1 MGEGKRGRG
10 RKGEVNKSVFFIL
23 LRKTPS
29 SKGPLMTK
37 ILFMIL
43 SALCIIPFV
52 VQAQDVSKDAGK
64 YERKSVTY
72 INALWLMDESAHQLT
87 NEQVGFVLDK
97 VKKDITMKRF
107 DYNPVPE
114 SFVSDFVTQANACK
128 FPSSVPGAMAQ
139 TGFSGFGLGNVPDPM
154 LDSITAIMER
164 TVVPKILEIVD
175 LNKEMRA
182 GNLTSEQQR
191 NSFMSDKAKTLGITM
206 EDIDKVMNSAYV
218 FIPLVRRVHEE
229 LKDSSYTMSFDA
241 GIIWFRISTKCEKAR
256 AIPVVIKF
264 TYSMGPGRLGKSYIS
279 STGPID
285 YKEFAFRS
293 AVKNAVRNLVVATQE
308 IPEFRLSGQ
317 VLETGF
323 LSVGFDLGKNEGVK
337 LDDKYHIVEFT
348 EEADGSVSQKKNGW
362 VMVTSVGDSNSSH
375 GYKSKAQV
383 IAGSP
388 FTGAVLSEYPRIP
401 IDIILK
407 GRMFAFKND
416 TTKIA
421 SLFDS
426 LNLTNAYGFGVD
438 AQYDIGRSIGIPQ
451 LFFDIGFGMGFG
463 SASGKLNLGMNGD
476 IVIGDIITAKLSS
489 SQCLAFEGS
498 FVKKFYLGR
507 LALVLQPT
515 FTYQIVSVNS
525 DPVNDGFNDIYYSVT
540 NSNLGFAANAG
551 LEYALGAAVNFG
563 VGAGYQLLG
572 TNKDWNLE
580 SKTGSGGS
588 WSKLGDSYKNNVG
601 LNYSGLTLQIYFTW
615 SVPGLPFDP
624 IDLVR
629 AGAGL

>member
-1 MGEGKRGRG
+1 M
-10 RKGEVNKSVFFIL
+10 
-23 LRKTPS
+23 
-29 SKGPLMTK
+29 
-37 ILFMIL
+37 
-43 SALCIIPFV
+43 IIPFV
-52 VQAQDVSKDAGK
+52 VRAQDSASKEAGK

-87 NEQVGFVLDK
+87 NEQVAYVLDK
-97 VKKDITMKRF
+97 VKKGISMKRF

-114 SFVSDFVTQANACK
+114 PFVSDFVTQANACK
-128 FPSSVPGAMAQ
+128 FPPPAPVAMAQ
-139 TGFSGFGLGNVPDPM
+139 PGFSGFGLGAAPDPM

-164 TVVPKILEIVD
+164 TVVPKVLEIVD
-175 LNKEMRA
+175 LNKEIRA

-191 NSFMSDKAKTLGITM
+191 NSFISDKAKTLGITM

-218 FIPLVRRVHEE
+218 FIPLVRRVNEE

-241 GIIWFRISTKCEKAR
+241 GIIWFRISTKGEKAR
-256 AIPVVIKF
+256 AIPVVRKF
-264 TYSMGPGRLGKSYIS
+264 TYSMGPGRQGKSYIS

-293 AVKNAVRNLVVATQE
+293 ATKNAVRNLIVATQE

-323 LSVGFDLGKNEGVK
+323 MNVGFDLGKNEGVK
-337 LDDKYHIVEFT
+337 IDDKYHIVEFT
-348 EEADGSVSQKKNGW
+348 EEADGKISQKKNGW
-362 VMVTSVGDSNSSH
+362 VMVTSVGDSGSKQ

-416 TTKIA
+416 STR
-421 SLFDS
+421 SNRSQQHPMFDS
-426 LNLTNAYGFGVD
+426 VQLTNAYGAGID
-438 AQYDIGRSIGIPQ
+438 AQYNIGRAMGIPQ
-451 LFFDIGFGMGFG
+451 LFFDIGFGMGWG
-463 SASGKLNLGMNGD
+463 SASGSIHMYPDNTPK
-476 IVIGDIITAKLSS
+476 ITSS
-489 SQCLAFEGS
+489 GCMAFEAS
-498 FVKKFYLGR
+498 LVKKFYMGR
-507 LALVLQPT
+507 FALMLQPT
-515 FTYQIVSVNS
+515 FTYQIVTILSDKWVNING
-525 DPVNDGFNDIYYSVT
+525 DNEYYRVT
-540 NSNLGFAANAG
+540 NTNLGFAANGG
-551 LEYALGAAVNFG
+551 LEIALGAAVNFG

-572 TNKDWNLE
+572 PNKDWDRE
-580 SKTGSGGS
+580 SKNVNGGS
-588 WSKLGDSYKNNVG
+588 WGDKITSSNDVG
-601 LNYSGLTLQIYFTW
+601 LNYTGLTLQVYFTW

-629 AGAGL
+629 ASAGL

>member
-1 MGEGKRGRG
+1 M
-10 RKGEVNKSVFFIL
+10 
-23 LRKTPS
+23 
-29 SKGPLMTK
+29 SKFSTFLA
-37 ILFMIL
+37 
-43 SALCIIPFV
+43 ALCIIAFV
-52 VQAQDVSKDAGK
+52 VQAQDSTSKEAGK
-64 YERKSVTY
+64 YERKSVTF

-87 NEQVGFVLDK
+87 NEQVGTILDK
-97 VKKDITMKRF
+97 VKKGISMKRF

-114 SFVSDFVTQANACK
+114 PFVSDFVTQANACT
-128 FPSSVPGAMAQ
+128 FSPPVPMAMAQ
-139 TGFSGFGLGNVPDPM
+139 PGFSGLGLGNVPDPM
-154 LDSITAIMER
+154 LDSITTIMER
-164 TVVPKILEIVD
+164 TVVPKILEVVD

-191 NSFMSDKAKTLGITM
+191 NSFISDKAKTLGITM
-206 EDIDKVMNSAYV
+206 EDIDKVMNSAYI
-218 FIPLVRRVHEE
+218 FIPLIRRVHEE

-241 GIIWFRISTKCEKAR
+241 GIIWFRISTKGEKAR
-256 AIPVVIKF
+256 AIPVVRKF

-293 AVKNAVRNLVVATQE
+293 AVKNAVRNLIVATQE

-323 LSVGFDLGKNEGVK
+323 MSVGFDLGKNEGVK
-337 LDDKYHIVEFT
+337 LDDKYHIVEFA
-348 EEADGSVSQKKNGW
+348 EEADGKISEKKNGW

-416 TTKIA
+416 
-421 SLFDS
+421 SLNSPIGGPFDS
-426 LNLTNAYGFGVD
+426 LSMTDAYGFGVD
-438 AQYDIGRSIGIPQ
+438 AQYNIGRGMGIPQ

-463 SASGKLNLGMNGD
+463 SASGKLNLTVG
-476 IVIGDIITAKLSS
+476 TAGQPKLTNSG
-489 SQCLAFEGS
+489 CLAFEGS
-498 FVKKFYLGR
+498 FVKKFYIGR
-507 LALVLQPT
+507 LALMLQPT
-515 FTYQIVSVNS
+515 FTYQMVSVFS
-525 DPVNDGFNDIYYSVT
+525 DKINDGTDDIYYRAA
-540 NSNLGFAANAG
+540 NSNLGFAANVG

-572 TNKDWNLE
+572 SNKDWDLE
-580 SKTGSGGS
+580 SKTGSDGS
-588 WSKLGDSYKNNVG
+588 WGNKTTFTNNLG
-601 LNYSGLTLQIYFTW
+601 LNYTGLTLQVYFTW

-624 IDLVR
+624 MDLMR
-629 AGAGL
+629 ASAGF

>member
-1 MGEGKRGRG
+1 M
-10 RKGEVNKSVFFIL
+10 
-23 LRKTPS
+23 
-29 SKGPLMTK
+29 SKFSTFLA
-37 ILFMIL
+37 
-43 SALCIIPFV
+43 ALCIIAFV
-52 VQAQDVSKDAGK
+52 VQAQDSTSKEAGK
-64 YERKSVTY
+64 YERKSVTF

-87 NEQVGFVLDK
+87 NEQVGTILDK
-97 VKKDITMKRF
+97 VKKGISMKRF

-114 SFVSDFVTQANACK
+114 PFVSDFVTQANACT
-128 FPSSVPGAMAQ
+128 FSPPAPMAMAQ
-139 TGFSGFGLGNVPDPM
+139 PGFSGLGLGNVPDPM
-154 LDSITAIMER
+154 LDSITTIMER
-164 TVVPKILEIVD
+164 TVVPKILEVVD

-191 NSFMSDKAKTLGITM
+191 NSFISDKAKTLGITM
-206 EDIDKVMNSAYV
+206 EDIDKVMNSAYI
-218 FIPLVRRVHEE
+218 FIPLIRRVHEE

-241 GIIWFRISTKCEKAR
+241 GIIWFRISTKGEKAR
-256 AIPVVIKF
+256 AIPVVRKF

-293 AVKNAVRNLVVATQE
+293 AVKNAVRNLIVATQE

-323 LSVGFDLGKNEGVK
+323 MSVGFDLGKNEGVK
-337 LDDKYHIVEFT
+337 LDDKYHIVEFA
-348 EEADGSVSQKKNGW
+348 EEADGKISEKKNGW

-416 TTKIA
+416 
-421 SLFDS
+421 SLNSPIGGPFDS
-426 LNLTNAYGFGVD
+426 LSMTDAYGFGVD
-438 AQYDIGRSIGIPQ
+438 AQYNIGRGMGIPQ

-463 SASGKLNLGMNGD
+463 SASGKLNLTVG
-476 IVIGDIITAKLSS
+476 TAGQPKLTNSG
-489 SQCLAFEGS
+489 CLAFEGS
-498 FVKKFYLGR
+498 FVKKFYIGR
-507 LALVLQPT
+507 LALMLQPT
-515 FTYQIVSVNS
+515 FTYQMVSVFS
-525 DPVNDGFNDIYYSVT
+525 DKINDGTDDIYYRAA
-540 NSNLGFAANAG
+540 NSNLGFAANVG

-572 TNKDWNLE
+572 SNTSWELD

-588 WSKLGDSYKNNVG
+588 WAKDATYGTVNNDIG
-601 LNYSGLTLQIYFTW
+601 LNYTGLTLQVYFTW

-624 IDLVR
+624 IDLMR
-629 AGAGL
+629 ASAGF

>member
-1 MGEGKRGRG
+1 
-10 RKGEVNKSVFFIL
+10 
-23 LRKTPS
+23 
-29 SKGPLMTK
+29 MTK
-37 ILFMIL
+37 IFFTFLTALF
-43 SALCIIPFV
+43 IIPFV
-52 VQAQDVSKDAGK
+52 VQAQDVSKEAGK

-87 NEQVGFVLDK
+87 NEQVGYVLDK
-97 VKKDITMKRF
+97 VKKAISMKRF

-128 FPSSVPGAMAQ
+128 FPPPAPGAMAQ
-139 TGFSGFGLGNVPDPM
+139 QGIPGFGIAAAPDPM

-164 TVVPKILEIVD
+164 TVVPKILEVVD

-206 EDIDKVMNSAYV
+206 EDVDKVMNSAYV
-218 FIPLVRRVHEE
+218 FIPLIRRVHEE
-229 LKDSSYTMSFDA
+229 LKDSAYTVSFDA
-241 GIIWFRISTKCEKAR
+241 GIIWFRISTKGEKAI
-256 AIPVVIKF
+256 AIPVVRKF

-279 STGPID
+279 STGPIG

-293 AVKNAVRNLVVATQE
+293 AAKNAVRNLVVATQE

-323 LSVGFDLGKNEGVK
+323 LNVSFDLGKNEGVK
-337 LDDKYHIVEFT
+337 VDDKYHIVEFS
-348 EEADGSVSQKKNGW
+348 EEADGKISEKKNGW
-362 VMVTSVGDSNSSH
+362 VMVTSVGDSSSKQ

-383 IAGSP
+383 IGGSP
-388 FTGAVLSEYPRIP
+388 YTGAVLSEFPRIP
-401 IDIILK
+401 LDLIIK

-416 TTKIA
+416 STHTPGL
-421 SLFDS
+421 SPDNGLFDS
-426 LNLTNAYGFGVD
+426 LSINDAYGFGVD
-438 AQYDIGRSIGIPQ
+438 IQYDIGRYMGLPQ
-451 LFFDIGFGMGFG
+451 FFFDIGFGMGFG
-463 SASGKLNLGMNGD
+463 SASGYLNFIPGRAA
-476 IVIGDIITAKLSS
+476 TQPKLSS

-515 FTYQIVSVNS
+515 FTYQIVSFNS
-525 DPVNDGFNDIYYSVT
+525 DAINDGTDDMYYSAT
-540 NSNLGFAANAG
+540 NSNLGFAANVG

-563 VGAGYQLLG
+563 VGAGYQFLG
-572 TNKDWNLE
+572 TNTSWDLE

-588 WSKLGDSYKNNVG
+588 WGNSTTYSNDIG
-601 LNYSGLTLQIYFTW
+601 LNYTGLTLQVYFTW
-615 SVPGLPFDP
+615 SLPSIAFDP
-624 IDLVR
+624 LDMIR
-629 AGAGL
+629 ASAGL

>member
-1 MGEGKRGRG
+1 MTK
-10 RKGEVNKSVFFIL
+10 VFFTFL
-23 LRKTPS
+23 
-29 SKGPLMTK
+29 
-37 ILFMIL
+37 
-43 SALCIIPFV
+43 AVLCIATFV
-52 VQAQDVSKDAGK
+52 IQAQDVSKEAGK

-87 NEQVGFVLDK
+87 NEQVGYILDK
-97 VKKDITMKRF
+97 VKKGISMKRF

-114 SFVSDFVTQANACK
+114 TFVSDFVTQANACK
-128 FPSSVPGAMAQ
+128 FLPAAPAAMAQ
-139 TGFSGFGLGNVPDPM
+139 TGFSGFGLGSVPDPM

-164 TVVPKILEIVD
+164 TVVPKILEVVD

-218 FIPLVRRVHEE
+218 FIPLVRRVSET

-241 GIIWFRISTKCEKAR
+241 GIIWFRISTKGEKAR
-256 AIPVVIKF
+256 AIPVVRKF
-264 TYSMGPGRLGKSYIS
+264 SFSMGPGRLGKSYIS

-317 VLETGF
+317 VLEQGF

-337 LDDKYHIVEFT
+337 IDDKYHFVEFT
-348 EEADGSVSQKKNGW
+348 EEADGSISQKKNGW

-383 IAGSP
+383 IGGSP

-416 TTKIA
+416 STHSPFA
-421 SLFDS
+421 SVNRLFDS
-426 LNLTNAYGFGVD
+426 LQMTNAFGAGID
-438 AQYDIGRSIGIPQ
+438 AQYNIGRGMGISQ
-451 LFFDIGFGMGFG
+451 LFFDIGFGMGWG
-463 SASGKLNLGMNGD
+463 SAAGKLHIQSGTDNP
-476 IVIGDIITAKLSS
+476 KLSS
-489 SQCLAFEGS
+489 SGCMAIEASL
-498 FVKKFYLGR
+498 VKKFYIGR
-507 LALVLQPT
+507 VALMLQPT
-515 FTYQIVSVNS
+515 FSYQMVTVLS
-525 DPVNDGFNDIYYSVT
+525 DKWNDGFSDEYYRVT
-540 NSNLGFAANAG
+540 NSNLGFAANGG
-551 LEYALGAAVNFG
+551 LEIALGAAVNFG
-563 VGAGYQLLG
+563 LGAGYQLLG
-572 TNKDWNLE
+572 PNKDWDRE
-580 SKTGSGGS
+580 SKTTSGGS
-588 WSKLGDSYKNNVG
+588 WGDKSTFTNDLG
-601 LNYSGLTLQIYFTW
+601 LNYTGLTLQVYFTW

-629 AGAGL
+629 ASAGL